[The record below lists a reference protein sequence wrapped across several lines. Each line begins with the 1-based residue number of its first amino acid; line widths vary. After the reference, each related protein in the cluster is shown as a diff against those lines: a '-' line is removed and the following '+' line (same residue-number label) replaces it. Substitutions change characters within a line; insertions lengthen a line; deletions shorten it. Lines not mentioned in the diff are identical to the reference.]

1 MLGAQ
6 QVFHYLKYPQL
17 QSEAPTA
24 KVNENKDN
32 AEKSATDDFDNIFND
47 VKDVPV
53 TVDLHPTG

>member
-1 MLGAQ
+1 MN
-6 QVFHYLKYPQL
+6 YLSL
-17 QSEAPTA
+17 QSDVPTA

-32 AEKSATDDFDNIFND
+32 AEKSATDDFDNSFND